1 MKNTIRIERE
11 LKKIT
16 QEELACKT
24 GVSRQT
30 IISLES
36 GRYIPNTILSIKIA
50 KVLQKRVEELFMLE
64 EYD

>member
-50 KVLQKRVEELFMLE
+50 KVLQKSVEGLFMLE